1 MKRSL
6 VGAVTAAAVACA
18 SVGALLWSG
27 DDDTVLAIPDPEPA
41 AVSTAFVGR
50 AAPRTAVTFD
60 DQASGLPFDPFSAPT
75 PEVIQGQSPAVVPLP
90 TAPSTIRTVA
100 VEKVGTAKAD
110 ALLSMPLSGRKTS
123 RFGLRFH
130 PVLHVWKLHTGLD
143 LAASC
148 GTAVGAAADGKV
160 VRAGWAGGNGIQ
172 VKVDHGM
179 IGKHRV
185 VTTYNHLSSI
195 GVKVGQ
201 KVEALDGVGRV
212 GSTGYST
219 GCHLH
224 FEVIVD
230 GQFTDPEPW
239 LDGKPT
245 VVDLT
250 KMIAELPSLTPSPS
264 PTDSPTPEESPSP
277 EGSPSVEE
285 SPSPDGSPSP
295 EASASPDGSASP
307 SGSPSGSPNGSPSG
321 SPSGS
326 ASPSPSPS
334 PGPSNSAT
342 PSKPGTPSG
351 SPSPSPSPSVSPSP
365 SPSPSPSASPSAS
378 PSPSPSETEPSAREA
393 EEEPEDEASG
403 LKTASAS
410 ASGKEPG
417 PSDTGLA
424 SRSGDPSEESPAP

>member
-27 DDDTVLAIPDPEPA
+27 DDDTVLAVPDPEPT

-50 AAPRTAVTFD
+50 AAPRASVTFD
-60 DQASGLPFDPFSAPT
+60 EQASGLPFDPFSAPT
-75 PEVIQGQSPAVVPLP
+75 PEVAQGQTPAVVPLP
-90 TAPSTIRTVA
+90 TAPSTIHTAA

-130 PVLHVWKLHTGLD
+130 PVLHVWELHTGLD

-160 VRAGWAGGNGIQ
+160 VRTGWAGGNGIQ
-172 VKVDHGM
+172 VKIDHGM
-179 IGKHRV
+179 LGTHRV

-201 KVEALDGVGRV
+201 KVEALDGIGRV

-239 LDGKPT
+239 LDGKPI

-250 KMIAELPSLTPSPS
+250 KMIAELPSATPSPS

-277 EGSPSVEE
+277 EGSPSAEE

-295 EASASPDGSASP
+295 EESASPDGPASPDGSASP
-307 SGSPSGSPNGSPSG
+307 SGSPS
-321 SPSGS
+321 PSGS
-326 ASPSPSPS
+326 AGPSPSPSPS
-334 PGPSNSAT
+334 NSGT
-342 PSKPGTPSG
+342 PTKPGTPSG
-351 SPSPSPSPSVSPSP
+351 SPSGSP
-365 SPSPSPSASPSAS
+365 SPSPSPSASPSPSPSPSASPSPS
-378 PSPSPSETEPSAREA
+378 PSPSPSETEPFASEA
-393 EEEPEDEASG
+393 EEEPEGEASD

-410 ASGKEPG
+410 ASEKEPG
-417 PSDTGLA
+417 PSDTGSA
-424 SRSGDPSEESPAP
+424 SRSGDPSEESSPG